1 MGWRDWLFPRHDR
14 EALTLAQVLADDAT
28 RSRAGIVVNTDNALR
43 LSAVWG
49 CVRLLAD
56 CVSTLPLHA
65 FRDGSREPLDP
76 PPTLLARPSAD
87 LEEMPEWLW
96 AGLASALLRGNAFG
110 LIVARAGASQRPT
123 QVELLH
129 PDRVSVA
136 TMPDRSTQWRLD
148 GRRIDKTDL
157 WHLRGY
163 PFPGNPLG
171 LSPIGYAAQ
180 SIGLGLA
187 AEQFGAEFFG
197 DNATPSGVLT
207 SDQRLTRELAAEA
220 SETWHIAHK
229 GKRKTAVMGSGV
241 KWQAVS
247 VAPEESQFLE
257 SQKFTV
263 AQICRVFGVPPEMVA
278 SEAGGSLTY
287 ANVEQRDLSLLKYAV
302 APWLTRFERKL
313 TRAMPRGTF
322 VKFNAA
328 ALLRTDL
335 KSRYESY
342 AIGLEQ
348 GFLTLAE
355 VRELEDREPLPAGA
369 PRTAP
374 LEAVA

>member
-1 MGWRDWLFPRHDR
+1 MGWRDWIPRHDR
-14 EALTLAQVLADDAT
+14 EALTLAHVLAADVT

-87 LEEMPEWLW
+87 LEELPEWLW

-110 LIVARAGASQRPT
+110 LIVARAGASQRPA

-163 PFPGNPLG
+163 PFPGSPLG
-171 LSPIGYAAQ
+171 LSPIGYAAEA
-180 SIGLGLA
+180 IGVGLA
-187 AEQFGAEFFG
+187 AQQYGAGFFG
-197 DNATPSGVLT
+197 DDATPAGILT
-207 SDQRLTRELAAEA
+207 SDQIITREQATTLHEMWK
-220 SETWHIAHK
+220 STRGGKK
-229 GKRKTAVMGSGV
+229 GTAVLGNGAKFQQISI
-241 KWQAVS
+241 
-247 VAPEESQFLE
+247 APEESQFLE

-263 AQICRVFGVPPEMVA
+263 TQICRVFGVPPEMVA

-287 ANVEQRDLSLLKYAV
+287 ANVEQRDISLLKYAV

-342 AIGLEQ
+342 AIGLDK
-348 GFLTLAE
+348 GFLTLDE
-355 VRELEDREPLPAGA
+355 VRQLEDREPLPAGA
-369 PRTAP
+369 ARPTP
-374 LEAVA
+374 LEVVA

>member
-1 MGWRDWLFPRHDR
+1 MGWRDWLIPRHDR
-14 EALTLAQVLADDAT
+14 EALTLEQLLAGSGPGT
-28 RSRAGIVVNTDNALR
+28 RAGIVVNTDNALR
-43 LSAVWG
+43 LSAVWA

-110 LIVARAGASQRPT
+110 LIVARAGASQRPA

-136 TMPDRSTQWRLD
+136 TMADRSTQWRLD

-171 LSPIGYAAQ
+171 LSPIGYAAEA
-180 SIGLGLA
+180 IGVGLA
-187 AEQFGAEFFG
+187 AQQYGAGFFG
-197 DNATPSGVLT
+197 DNATPAGVLT
-207 SDQRLTRELAAEA
+207 SDQRLTRQQA
-220 SETWHIAHK
+220 SETSEMWRAAHK
-229 GKRKTAVMGSGV
+229 GKRKTAVFGSGI
-241 KWQAVS
+241 KFQAIS
-247 VAPEESQFLE
+247 IAPEESQFLE

-263 AQICRVFGVPPEMVA
+263 TQVCRVFGVPPEMVA

-322 VKFNAA
+322 CKFNAA

-342 AIGLEQ
+342 AIGLDK
-348 GFLTLAE
+348 GFLTLDE
-355 VRELEDREPLPAGA
+355 VRELEDREPLPAS
-369 PRTAP
+369 PRP
-374 LEAVA
+374 LEVVA